1 MLYLSNMMI
10 LSFRKSLHWFF
21 VAATSVILSS
31 CAGDKTMV
39 ESLLKEA
46 KEQFAPD
53 KRTKVFAVAGRL
65 EGSNLILSGEVHNK
79 DLRDRLVSFLESKTE
94 YTIVDSLVTLPLA
107 SLNGKNYG
115 VVSVSVANIRTKPG
129 HSEELATQVL
139 LGTPLRIL
147 KQDRGWLYVQT
158 PEEYLGWTDDK
169 IEVFD
174 PAGYQ
179 NWIDRPKVIVTTSYG
194 VALRTNDSPD
204 EIVSDI
210 VAGDIFAVVEKAGP
224 HVKVAYPDGREA
236 FIRSEETMPFDEW
249 LFRAK
254 DTPSSIVKTAKR
266 FTGVPYLWGGTSVK
280 GMDCSGYTKTVFFL
294 NGVLLP
300 RDASQQELVGE
311 PVEITD
317 DYRHLRVGD
326 LVFFGAKETATR
338 RRRVTHVGIYLSDK
352 KFIHESGDVHINSF
366 DPADSLYSEYRTRS
380 LLSARRVIGAG
391 KNAGIRRF
399 AETPLYKREL

>member
-65 EGSNLILSGEVHNK
+65 EGSNLILSGEVHSK

>member
-1 MLYLSNMMI
+1 
-10 LSFRKSLHWFF
+10 
-21 VAATSVILSS
+21 
-31 CAGDKTMV
+31 
-39 ESLLKEA
+39 
-46 KEQFAPD
+46 
-53 KRTKVFAVAGRL
+53 
-65 EGSNLILSGEVHNK
+65 
-79 DLRDRLVSFLESKTE
+79 
-94 YTIVDSLVTLPLA
+94 
-107 SLNGKNYG
+107 
-115 VVSVSVANIRTKPG
+115 
-129 HSEELATQVL
+129 

-147 KQDRGWLYVQT
+147 KQDRGWLCVQT

-194 VALRTNDSPD
+194 VASRTNDSPD